1 MRTRLVQMK
10 KSLIL
15 LSIFFATAV
24 FETSGQLP
32 ILSLETPDSRITNI
46 STIGEQTGI
55 AYTSDALFIT
65 NDDGSTWQKLAVRR
79 TESERIA
86 AAAFTTDQTGSVV
99 LFDRTNGV
107 VTFARTTDGGV
118 SWNRSRIK
126 LAIDDVRSSDLSNA
140 ELKRVGDS
148 IVVEFRIATSSNFYG
163 ISSYLSTDNGETW
176 AHEKREV
183 GFNNRVEEIE
193 NRSGSW
199 RLVTEGSCAGFK
211 TGCVLESKIVTDSG
225 RDITPP
231 QVKELA
237 RQEKENA
244 ALDASRNQMFA
255 VPPGGATRIS
265 LNRGFDKCQAG
276 SVAQMQIW
284 WDNSYFFDSNIYM
297 SGRNRACQTQP
308 FTNNPAWIDQ
318 VSAMGWGLI
327 PTIVGY
333 QSPCTSST
341 TTAKFSY
348 DPATA
353 ETQGRGEAQIAA
365 NDAVSIGLG
374 PGTILYYDMERYD
387 ETAAT
392 PGCRIASTA
401 FLKGWTDKLRELGYK
416 SGTYGSPKN
425 AQEDWINLTG
435 SSRMDAIWMARW
447 DNIMSVWTYGSF
459 PNFPTDSWNDH
470 QRIKQWQAPH
480 NETWGGVTFNIDGN
494 ISDAP
499 VAGVPVPRNKVAD
512 FDGDGRTDITV
523 FRPDNGYWYIFGS
536 LGPTFSFYEFGSSTD
551 ILAPGDFDGDGKTDF
566 AVFRPLDSTWYF
578 RLKGGTFGSKQFG
591 SGTDI
596 PAPADF
602 NGDGKTD
609 ICVFRP
615 STGTWYISRSD
626 SQNTFDAISFGQDG
640 DKPVPADYDGDGKA
654 DIAVWRP
661 SDGNWYVQGS
671 AGNFFSAQWG
681 VTGDQPVQADYDGDG
696 KVDIGVFR
704 QSDGMWYIVQTSAGI
719 RYQQFG
725 QNGDVPVPGDFD
737 GDGKYDVAVWRP
749 TDGNWYL
756 SQSQDGFAARSFGV
770 LNDKPIPTAY
780 LPK

>member
-1 MRTRLVQMK
+1 MK
-10 KSLIL
+10 KLLIL
-15 LSIFFATAV
+15 LSIIFAAAVFNLSGQLPIFSVEAPSSKIKKIEAVGDSTGIAYTGDALYQTVDNGSSWQEIDVRQTSGERIASAV
-24 FETSGQLP
+24 FETS
-32 ILSLETPDSRITNI
+32 D
-46 STIGEQTGI
+46 IG
-55 AYTSDALFIT
+55 A
-65 NDDGSTWQKLAVRR
+65 
-79 TESERIA
+79 
-86 AAAFTTDQTGSVV
+86 VV
-99 LFDRTNGV
+99 LFDRTKGKV
-107 VTFARTTDGGV
+107 SLARTSDGGR
-118 SWNRSRIK
+118 SWQRSVVK
-126 LAIDDVRSSDLSNA
+126 LLMQDLQEADLENA
-140 ELKRVGDS
+140 ELKLAGKA
-148 IVVEFRIATSSNFYG
+148 IEIEFRIPTSSNFSGVTRY
-163 ISSYLSTDNGETW
+163 SSSDGGESW
-176 AHEKREV
+176 IHEQREV
-183 GFNNRVEEIE
+183 TL
-193 NRSGSW
+193 NRSEVANAHRSGTW
-199 RLVTEGSCAGFK
+199 TLVTEGSCAGFK
-211 TGCVLESKIVTDSG
+211 TGCVQESKIVTADG

-237 RQEKENA
+237 RREKENA

-276 SVAQMQIW
+276 SVAQMQLW
-284 WDNSYFFDSNIYM
+284 WNNSYFFDSNIYM
-297 SGRNRACQTQP
+297 SGRNRACQSQP

-333 QSPCTSST
+333 QSPCTASAT
-341 TTAKFSY
+341 TVKFSY

-459 PNFPTDSWNDH
+459 PNFPTDSWNNH

-499 VAGVPVPRNKVAD
+499 VAGVPVPRNKVGD

-536 LGPTFSFYEFGSSTD
+536 LGPTFSFYEFGSAAD

-566 AVFRPLDSTWYF
+566 AVFRTADSTWYF

-654 DIAVWRP
+654 DVAVYRP

-681 VTGDQPVQADYDGDG
+681 VAGDQPVQADYDGDG

-704 QSDGMWYIVQTSAGI
+704 QSEGMWYIVQTTAGI

-725 QNGDVPVPGDFD
+725 QSGDIPTPGDFD

-749 TDGNWYL
+749 SDGNWYL

-780 LPK
+780 LPR